1 MRNLYV
7 SDLDGTLMQPDARLS
22 EFAVSSINRL
32 VESGTL
38 FTVAT
43 ARTPATVSS
52 ILENVEMRLP
62 AIVMTGAA
70 LWTPRENVYSDVKY
84 MEPDTVR
91 RLLDIYSAKDCPS
104 YIYTLVDGMID
115 IYHVGEMSELAIRF
129 MEERKNSSY
138 KRFHLSEADTRKI
151 LDNPE
156 NVILLYSMQPT
167 AKTRSVYDL
176 CVGEGVDAR
185 MQFYHDIY
193 GEEIGI
199 LEAFSPAATKAAAVR
214 NLARSCDAERVIAFG
229 DNINDIPMLKAA
241 DIAVAMGNA
250 IPEVREM
257 ADVVIGPNTDDSVV
271 KFILDMEGR

>member
-1 MRNLYV
+1 
-7 SDLDGTLMQPDARLS
+7 
-22 EFAVSSINRL
+22 
-32 VESGTL
+32 
-38 FTVAT
+38 
-43 ARTPATVSS
+43 
-52 ILENVEMRLP
+52 
-62 AIVMTGAA
+62 
-70 LWTPRENVYSDVKY
+70 
-84 MEPDTVR
+84 
-91 RLLDIYSAKDCPS
+91 
-104 YIYTLVDGMID
+104 
-115 IYHVGEMSELAIRF
+115 MSELAIRF

-151 LDNPE
+151 LDDPE

-199 LEAFSPAATKAAAVR
+199 LEAFSPVATKAAAVR
-214 NLARSCDAERVIAFG
+214 NLARRCGAERVIAFG

-250 IPEVREM
+250 IPEVKEM

-271 KFILDMEGR
+271 KFILEMESR